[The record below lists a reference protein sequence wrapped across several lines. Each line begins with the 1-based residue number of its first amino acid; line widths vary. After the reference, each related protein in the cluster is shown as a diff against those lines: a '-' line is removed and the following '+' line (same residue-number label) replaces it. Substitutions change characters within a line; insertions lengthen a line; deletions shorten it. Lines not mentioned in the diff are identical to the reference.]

1 MGYMRPATPGFVVTF
16 VAAILLAVVS
26 FSVPLIKS
34 VYFLKASLSV
44 ESVDGTI
51 TLGTLGYCMTISGST
66 TCSKASVGYEVDINA
81 LVGNNS
87 SIQIPTVV
95 VKWLTYALVLHIAAF
110 GLAAV
115 AALFGLLAHV
125 REMAMS
131 CFSSCISG
139 FGATVALIAFIFDI
153 AIFFVAKSSMNSVSG
168 GSASIGNAVW
178 LTLVA
183 ALLLFF
189 SGCFYGIG
197 RCCLRKRGKDMWGGE
212 PNNAT
217 SDFGNREQVRL
228 DAVKA
233 EADRKARLAQGETGL
248 PAFQEY
254 EPLKAKMDGDGVYLD
269 DEGQYRDTYS
279 SRRSQSGYSGS
290 GYAPA
295 AVGTRA
301 IDEFNNV
308 PSYPPQPR
316 RRGSAQTQL
325 TASNYSSY
333 PSSSHTHTPTIPP
346 SVVSAPTPPLAP
358 VHEPSPTNYYNQNPY
373 GTQAYSHTTGG
384 GAYAPADDSYYN
396 PYDTRAHSQYVEPSQ
411 NVNTY
416 NPGYGA
422 RTVTQS
428 PPSRAPYDPY
438 APVGGHHPERNYA
451 LGGGAYGISA
461 VPPAQVD
468 DPYGLHQNSSPAV
481 RQPIAPLPTVDT
493 NIMQAPSAT
502 TTPVRGPREPRTSI
516 VLSPPTTYND
526 NPPEYEAGLSGVAG
540 QLGTKG

>member
-1 MGYMRPATPGFVVTF
+1 MGYMRPATPGFIVTL

-44 ESVDGTI
+44 EGVDGTI
-51 TLGTLGYCMTISGST
+51 TFGTLGYCMTISGST
-66 TCSKASVGYEVDINA
+66 ICSKATVGYEVDINA

-110 GLAAV
+110 GLAGA

-139 FGATVALIAFIFDI
+139 FGATVALIAFFFDI
-153 AIFFVAKSSMNSVSG
+153 AIFFVAKSSMNSASG

-197 RCCLRKRGKDMWGGE
+197 RCCLRRRGKDMWGGE

-217 SDFGNREQVRL
+217 NDFGNREQVRL

-254 EPLKAKMDGDGVYLD
+254 EQSQPLRAKMDGEGVYLD
-269 DEGQYRDTYS
+269 DESQYRDTYS

-325 TASNYSSY
+325 TASNYSSSY
-333 PSSSHTHTPTIPP
+333 PSSSHTHVPTIPP
-346 SVVSAPTPPLAP
+346 SVVSTPTPPLAP
-358 VHEPSPTNYYNQNPY
+358 VHEPSPANYYNQDPY
-373 GTQAYSHTTGG
+373 GTQAYGHTTGG
-384 GAYAPADDSYYN
+384 GAC
-396 PYDTRAHSQYVEPSQ
+396 Q
-411 NVNTY
+411 
-416 NPGYGA
+416 
-422 RTVTQS
+422 TVSQS

-438 APVGGHHPERNYA
+438 GPVGGHHPERNYT
-451 LGGGAYGISA
+451 LGGGAYGTSA

-468 DPYGLHQNSSPAV
+468 DPYGLYQNSSHAV
-481 RQPIAPLPTVDT
+481 RQPIAPPPTVDT

-502 TTPVRGPREPRTSI
+502 TTPVRGPREQRTSI

-526 NPPEYEAGLSGVAG
+526 NPPEYEAGLSGVTG